1 MVLSTFSNNSL
12 EDVQRAAP
20 EGLRWFQ
27 LHVFRDREFTRNL
40 VERAE
45 RAGYR
50 ALVLTVGMPVCSQR
64 ATGTNPTFCVPDNVR
79 YANLEGTSM
88 DQGADPK
95 VDFHDRLFDPS
106 LTWRDVTWL
115 KSLTKLP
122 VVAKGIC
129 TAEDAEEA
137 VHHGVSAILVSN
149 HGGRRLDGIP
159 STIEVLPEIVRAV
172 RGRVEVYLD
181 GGVRRGTDVIKA
193 LGLGAKAVFVGR
205 PALWGLAYNKRRQFR
220 RCGFCNSTHQPKKCP
235 AWDKTCGICRKKIM
249 SPPVVGKRKQFKRW
263 STKVQE
269 TRKSQKMTFEF

>member
-1 MVLSTFSNNSL
+1 MPPIAAQAADTLMVLSTFSNNSL

-45 RAGYR
+45 KAGYR
-50 ALVLTVGMPVCSQR
+50 ALVLTVGMPVCFQR
-64 ATGTNPTFCVPDNVR
+64 AAGANSTFCVPKNIR

-88 DQGADPK
+88 DEGADPK
-95 VDFHDRLFDPS
+95 VDFHDCLFDPS
-106 LTWRDVTWL
+106 LTWKDVTWL

-205 PALWGLAYNKRRQFR
+205 PALWGLAYN
-220 RCGFCNSTHQPKKCP
+220 
-235 AWDKTCGICRKKIM
+235 
-249 SPPVVGKRKQFKRW
+249 
-263 STKVQE
+263 
-269 TRKSQKMTFEF
+269 